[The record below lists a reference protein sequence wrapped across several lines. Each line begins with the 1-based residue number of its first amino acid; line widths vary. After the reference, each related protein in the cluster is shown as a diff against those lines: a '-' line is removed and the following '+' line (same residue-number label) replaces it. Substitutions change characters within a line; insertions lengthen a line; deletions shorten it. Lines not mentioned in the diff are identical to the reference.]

1 MSAASVGVVIATR
14 NRAAGLLTT
23 VDRLNALPERP
34 PIMVVDNASADG
46 TRALLAE
53 RFPEVRVLGLPA
65 NRGAL
70 ARNDGVRAL
79 PARYIAFSD
88 DDSWW
93 TPGSLAAAV
102 DLMEA
107 HPRLGL
113 LAGRTLV
120 GPDRTPDPL
129 NDVLAASPLGAPPGL
144 PGPPVLGFL
153 GCAAV
158 VRRSAF
164 LAVGGYHPLLFFGA
178 EETLLAYD
186 LTAAGWHVC
195 YAPQIT
201 AEHHPASDPRRGRG
215 TLVRRNEVLTAWLR
229 RPVGVALRETWRLA
243 RDAPGDPAARRALGQ
258 LLPRLPAALGG
269 RRRLP
274 PEVEADVR
282 RLELA
287 HAAR

>member
-1 MSAASVGVVIATR
+1 MSAATVGVVIATR
-14 NRAAGLLTT
+14 NRATRLLATL
-23 VDRLNALPERP
+23 DRLTALPERP
-34 PIMVVDNASADG
+34 PILVVDNASDDG
-46 TRALLAE
+46 TRARLAD
-53 RFPEVRVLGLPA
+53 RFPEVHVLGLPA

-70 ARNDGVRAL
+70 ARNYGVQAL
-79 PARYIAFSD
+79 SARYIAFSD

-93 TPGSLAAAV
+93 APGSLAAAAG
-102 DLMEA
+102 LMEA

-113 LAGRTLV
+113 LAARTLV
-120 GPDRTPDPL
+120 GEARTPDPL
-129 NDVLAASPLGAPPGL
+129 NDVLADSPAPARDGL

-164 LAVGGYHPLLFFGA
+164 LSAGGYHPLLFFGA

-201 AEHHPASDPRRGRG
+201 AVHQPATGPRPSRG

-229 RPVGVALRETWRLA
+229 RPLPEALRQTWRLA
-243 RDAPGDPAARRALGQ
+243 RDAPREGAARHALAQ
-258 LLPRLPAALGG
+258 LLPRLPAAVRG
-269 RRRLP
+269 RRPLP
-274 PEVEADVR
+274 DDVEAHVR
-282 RLELA
+282 RLELS